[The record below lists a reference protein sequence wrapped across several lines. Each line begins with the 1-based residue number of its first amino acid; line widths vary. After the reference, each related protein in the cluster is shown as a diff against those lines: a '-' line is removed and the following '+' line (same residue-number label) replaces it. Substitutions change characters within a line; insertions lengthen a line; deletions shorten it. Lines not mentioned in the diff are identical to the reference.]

1 LKQWEYVGVH
11 MSVPEGAQNSSGVL
25 NGGM

>member
-1 LKQWEYVGVH
+1 